1 MLPASTL
8 TRLSIRKQVR
18 RCAALARPS
27 ASNELGKSSICKCR
41 FLCLDS
47 IQSTPSISHPAP
59 GGENFPSPPL
69 SLWGLQLE
77 VRATLS
83 RPSITVVSEPRAV
96 ATGSYAQL
104 SIKLISSKPSPRPS
118 PKGRGSSKHAPQ
130 FMQHRQIFILAL
142 LRLLR
147 IAPESA
153 RHAAAV
159 KRQFARQLITAHPGA
174 PHGKALVH

>member
-59 GGENFPSPPL
+59 VGENFPSPL
-69 SLWGLQLE
+69 SLRGLQLE

-83 RPSITVVSEPRAV
+83 RPSISVVSEPRAV

-104 SIKLISSKPSPRPS
+104 SIKLISSKPSPRSS
-118 PKGRGSSKHAPQ
+118 PKGRGSSKRTPQ
-130 FMQHRQIFILAL
+130 LMQHRQIFILAL

-153 RHAAAV
+153 
-159 KRQFARQLITAHPGA
+159 
-174 PHGKALVH
+174 